1 MLTILLKLIAALVGV
16 AGKWS
21 DASIERA
28 RIQSDVDRS
37 ALDAAVRI
45 NAQQADVIKAGMAYK
60 VFWVVWAIAAVP
72 MAAWFGWG
80 MLDTLANGA
89 LPDVAVIP
97 PGLKPYA
104 DAVWQN
110 VFWTGA
116 AGAVVQG
123 AATTIAKALTRKR

>member
-1 MLTILLKLIAALVGV
+1 MLAIILKLIAALVGV

-21 DASIERA
+21 DASIDRA
-28 RIQSDVDRS
+28 RIQADIDKS
-37 ALDAAVRI
+37 ALDTAVRI

-97 PGLKPYA
+97 PGLAPYA

-110 VFWTGA
+110 VFYTGA
-116 AGAVVQG
+116 AGAITQG
-123 AATTIAKALTRKR
+123 VATTIAKVLKAKR